1 MINRSKQFVSI
12 IYISIVKH
20 ICPKLT
26 NPFHRCLFGQKK
38 TWSDKYKPGGVVM
51 RFW

>member
-20 ICPKLT
+20 ICPNLQTHLTDVYLDKKKLGQIST
-26 NPFHRCLFGQKK
+26 NMGE
-38 TWSDKYKPGGVVM
+38 
-51 RFW
+51 